1 MRRLRTGA
9 AALALLGAC
18 VHAAAADVK
27 PAVNAAD
34 TKPSTEPRVEFV
46 VVKSDTLISLSRD
59 VLVSPAA
66 WREVAALN
74 RLSNPNRITPGQV
87 LRIPTRLMR
96 ATKRQATLIS
106 SAGDV
111 RVGDAAATA
120 GQRLDDGQTLQ
131 TGAGGSAVL
140 ELADGSRVRMPP
152 SSLAQIV
159 GSESYGVRPA
169 TGGTA
174 GATAS
179 SGGWFSGALRVMR
192 GSVEVFATKVLRA
205 KPLEV
210 ITPTAVVGVRGT
222 QFRVGL
228 EDNATALTHSEV
240 IEGSTRVD
248 TASRAVGANVA
259 TGFGAAVDTSARP
272 PQVAKL
278 LDAPDL
284 SAVPA
289 LFERPIVR
297 LELPSQTNDL
307 RVQVAADKE
316 FERIVSDQRVEAG
329 KEIRIAGLDDA
340 AWYLRARRIDA
351 AGIEGFDAARPFTL
365 KARPEPPVYRTPRA
379 DGKQTVGSVEFAWA
393 RNSTAPRVRLQVAE
407 DAGFTRLVQDQD
419 ALTET
424 TLRAD
429 LAAPGNYFWRLASI
443 RDNGDHGPYGDTQR
457 FELRPMPATPSGG
470 VAADGKSMIFK
481 WSGRPQDRQEV
492 QLARDATFTRI
503 SAEASLDSTE
513 WAVPAPGSGHYFFRY
528 RSIEPDGFVGPY
540 SDPVDVNI
548 PIDWTPLMLL
558 APLLLLF

>member
-1 MRRLRTGA
+1 MRRLRTA
-9 AALALLGAC
+9 AAAMALFGAC
-18 VHAAAADVK
+18 GHAAAADVM
-27 PAVNAAD
+27 PAAKAAD
-34 TKPSTEPRVEFV
+34 AKPVTEPLVEFV

-66 WREVAALN
+66 WREVATLN
-74 RLSNPNRITPGQV
+74 RLQNPNRITPGQV

-111 RVGDAAATA
+111 RIGDAAATA
-120 GQRLDDGQTLQ
+120 GQRLDDGQMLQ

-169 TGGTA
+169 TGGAA
-174 GATAS
+174 GAAAS

-248 TASRAVGANVA
+248 TASRAVGAFVA
-259 TGFGAAVDTSARP
+259 TGFGAAVDTSAKP

-329 KEIRIAGLDDA
+329 KEVRIAGLDDA
-340 AWYLRARRIDA
+340 AWYLRARRIDS

-365 KARPEPPVYRTPRA
+365 KARPEPPVYRSPRA

-393 RNSTAPRVRLQVAE
+393 RNTTAPRVRLQLAE
-407 DAGFTRLVQDQD
+407 DAGFTRLLQDRD
-419 ALTET
+419 ALSET
-424 TLRAD
+424 QFRAD
-429 LAAPGNYFWRLASI
+429 VAAPGTYFWRLASI
-443 RDNGDHGPYGDTQR
+443 RDNGDHGPFGDTQR
-457 FELRPMPATPSGG
+457 FELRPMPATPSGRL
-470 VAADGKSMIFK
+470 AADGKSMIFK

-492 QLARDATFTRI
+492 QLARDAAFTRI
-503 SAEASLDSTE
+503 SAQATLETTE
-513 WAVPAPGSGHYFFRY
+513 WAVPAPGGGHYFFRY
-528 RSIEPDGFVGPY
+528 RSIEPDGFTGPF

-548 PIDWTPLMLL
+548 PIDWTPLLLL
-558 APLLLLF
+558 APLLMLF